1 MGDGQCGAEEDAM
14 AGTTAGTT
22 GGTVSRGVVVGVD
35 GSACAREALAWAGR
49 LAARAGLPLTVV
61 RAWSVPTAPRP
72 ASWEPGYVPPMSD
85 YELAVEQAV
94 ADDVAAVRLPDGLP
108 VTCRAVHRAPE
119 EALVA
124 ASSGAELLVV
134 GVRGWGGALGR
145 LGSLAQAV
153 LREAP
158 CPVTVVRS
166 GTTPRIADA
175 GTPPA

>member
-1 MGDGQCGAEEDAM
+1 MGGDTGGD
-14 AGTTAGTT
+14 T
-22 GGTVSRGVVVGVD
+22 GGTSAGTAPGGVVVGVD

-72 ASWEPGYVPPMSD
+72 ASWEPGFVPPVSD

-94 ADDVAAVRLPDGLP
+94 ADDVAAARLPEGLP
-108 VTCRAVHRAPE
+108 VTCRAVHRAPA
-119 EALVA
+119 EAVVA
-124 ASSGAELLVV
+124 AADGAELLVV

-145 LGSLAQAV
+145 LGSLAQAA
-153 LREAP
+153 LREAS
-158 CPVTVVRS
+158 CPVAVVRS

-175 GTPPA
+175 GTPPS